1 MCTLFTPSIFT
12 PTVIFPMAQESS
24 QGPLSGR
31 SNRKLL
37 QVQSTDL
44 CSGFILLA
52 TNHLRFTHVA
62 VGYLEGPLQ
71 IPYNLA
77 WKCWT
82 PVIVGCHMCIC
93 TILCVLNGCWS
104 HENSSNLW
112 QVLFLILL
120 SVSPPSS
127 PENPT
132 GRTQSTGLHSTS
144 SIYRMAWL

>member
-1 MCTLFTPSIFT
+1 MCVCTVFTLSIFI
-12 PTVIFPMAQESS
+12 PAVIFPMAQEIS

-37 QVQSTDL
+37 QVQSIDF
-44 CSGFILLA
+44 CSGFILLS

-82 PVIVGCHMCIC
+82 PVIVGCHMCIS
-93 TILCVLNGCWS
+93 TILCAKWLLISWEFIQSLTGLVFNPGKCHTTLLTRKPYW
-104 HENSSNLW
+104 ENSKYW
-112 QVLFLILL
+112 V
-120 SVSPPSS
+120 
-127 PENPT
+127 T
-132 GRTQSTGLHSTS
+132 
-144 SIYRMAWL
+144 